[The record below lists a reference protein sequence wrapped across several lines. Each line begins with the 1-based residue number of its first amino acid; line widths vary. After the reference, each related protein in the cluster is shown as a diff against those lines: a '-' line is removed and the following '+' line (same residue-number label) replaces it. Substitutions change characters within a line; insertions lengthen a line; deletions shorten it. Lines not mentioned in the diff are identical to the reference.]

1 MDRRVQLWL
10 GVSAYA
16 LLGAVSL
23 PMPAFA
29 GMAGGDSQGNSS
41 QGNSQDRDLDPD
53 GGFQHECGEPG
64 GCSEA
69 GERFESRSAD
79 EFGEEEDDDSPLV
92 TPTTP
97 RSGHGG
103 LSDGDSI
110 RGGVN
115 DGGLGG
121 SSGGLGD

>member
-1 MDRRVQLWL
+1 MNTRIQLWL

-16 LLGAVSL
+16 LLGVVTL
-23 PMPAFA
+23 PTPVFA
-29 GMAGGDSQGNSS
+29 EQGSS
-41 QGNSQDRDLDPD
+41 QDNDLDPD

-64 GCSEA
+64 GCAEA

-79 EFGEEEDDDSPLV
+79 EFGDDDDGRPLV
-92 TPTTP
+92 RPARP

-103 LSDGDSI
+103 LGSSDSV

-121 SSGGLGD
+121 GRSSGGGLSD

>member
-1 MDRRVQLWL
+1 MNRRIQLWL

-16 LLGAVSL
+16 LLGAVTL
-23 PMPAFA
+23 PTPVFA
-29 GMAGGDSQGNSS
+29 EQGSS
-41 QGNSQDRDLDPD
+41 QDNDLDPD

-64 GCSEA
+64 GCAEA

-79 EFGEEEDDDSPLV
+79 EFGDDDDGRPV
-92 TPTTP
+92 VRPAQP

-103 LSDGDSI
+103 LGSSDSV

-121 SSGGLGD
+121 GRSSGGGLSD